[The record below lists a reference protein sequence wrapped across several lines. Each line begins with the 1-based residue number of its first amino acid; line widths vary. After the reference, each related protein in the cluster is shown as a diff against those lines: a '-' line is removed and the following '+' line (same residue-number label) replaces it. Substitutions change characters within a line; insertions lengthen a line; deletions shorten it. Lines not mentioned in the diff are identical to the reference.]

1 MRSRATSETDHG
13 NITGPWSDLPESFV
27 GVLVTGHP
35 VEESD
40 PLVGRTGAQQSIDQP
55 LRWSPVGWLGPGVT
69 SSDAVQRLRAAER
82 EHIRD

>member
-1 MRSRATSETDHG
+1 MPKLDRSIKGSGYAHQMRSRATSETDHG
-13 NITGPWSDLPESFV
+13 NIAGPWSDLPVSFV

-55 LRWSPVGWLGPGVT
+55 LR
-69 SSDAVQRLRAAER
+69 
-82 EHIRD
+82 